1 MGKSNKKQ
9 VKKQMVEALE
19 LPKDLFFGAV
29 ILTITGREE
38 AIVENYKGILEYS
51 NEKIRLQ
58 TKTCKLLL
66 CGKNLK
72 IDYYTNEEMK
82 ITGFIN
88 QIMYEP

>member
-9 VKKQMVEALE
+9 VKKKMVEALE

-29 ILTITGREE
+29 VLTVTGREE

-51 NEKIRLQ
+51 KEKIRLQ

-72 IDYYTNEEMK
+72 IVYYTNEEMK
-82 ITGFIN
+82 ITGFID

>member
-1 MGKSNKKQ
+1 M
-9 VKKQMVEALE
+9 E

-38 AIVENYKGILEYS
+38 AIVENYRGILEYS

>member
-1 MGKSNKKQ
+1 M
-9 VKKQMVEALE
+9 
-19 LPKDLFFGAV
+19 
-29 ILTITGREE
+29 
-38 AIVENYKGILEYS
+38 ENYKGILEYS

>member
-1 MGKSNKKQ
+1 
-9 VKKQMVEALE
+9 MVEALE
-19 LPKDLFFGAV
+19 LAKDLFFGAV